1 MTLPDLTFK
10 SSKMTWFHGALSIH
24 FMKLS
29 FFKEANR
36 AAVYSII
43 LFATYIQMKVNVT
56 AVSEV
61 HCERNYTPVELLVFL
76 QGKNFVGKQ
85 VVSDVP
91 NTTLVSDLITTL
103 VIQMGLTDLQ
113 TCCANVLKKNDVALD
128 SAKTLEQN
136 GVVEN
141 DNLKMCVTIELV

>member
-1 MTLPDLTFK
+1 
-10 SSKMTWFHGALSIH
+10 
-24 FMKLS
+24 
-29 FFKEANR
+29 
-36 AAVYSII
+36 
-43 LFATYIQMKVNVT
+43 MKVNVT

-103 VIQMGLTDLQ
+103 MIQLGLTDLK
-113 TCCANVLKKNDVALD
+113 TCCPSILKKNDIALD
-128 SAKTLEQN
+128 STKSLEQN

-141 DNLKMCVTIELV
+141 DALKMCVTIELV

>member
-1 MTLPDLTFK
+1 
-10 SSKMTWFHGALSIH
+10 
-24 FMKLS
+24 
-29 FFKEANR
+29 
-36 AAVYSII
+36 
-43 LFATYIQMKVNVT
+43 MKVNVT

-103 VIQMGLTDLQ
+103 VIQLGLTDLQ
-113 TCCANVLKKNDVALD
+113 TCCATILKKNDLPLD
-128 SAKTLEQN
+128 SAKSLEQN

-141 DNLKMCVTIELV
+141 DALKLCVSIELP